1 MNDPNPP
8 DTSADTPIR
17 PARRHRGRAVGLV
30 AAGLVAGGVLA
41 GTLGASAA
49 TSSPTTGSTPS
60 GTHAPCPAHNTTSTA
75 PTATTAG

>member
-1 MNDPNPP
+1 MNEPNPP
-8 DTSADTPIR
+8 DTSADAPIP

-49 TSSPTTGSTPS
+49 TTSPTTGSTPT
-60 GTHAPCPAHNTTSTA
+60 GTHAPCPAHGTA
-75 PTATTAG
+75 PAAPRATTAG